1 MTHVAPGAP
10 STKKIKTCVE
20 PRAPTPTKPVDFHA
34 RVVKS
39 KPGRRGCCRKIL
51 PKPGPPKGTERPFR
65 TIPEVLIAHEN
76 CPALPCL
83 GEETAYRSIIRPSPF
98 EKMRRCVSERCRE
111 PAEPPRAAPG
121 HLTFSPFWMTSC
133 RKMTYVQYVCR
144 RAWCEVK

>member
-1 MTHVAPGAP
+1 MPPACCSGGTLD
-10 STKKIKTCVE
+10 KKIKTCVE

-98 EKMRRCVSERCRE
+98 EKMRRCVSVM
-111 PAEPPRAAPG
+111 
-121 HLTFSPFWMTSC
+121 S
-133 RKMTYVQYVCR
+133 
-144 RAWCEVK
+144 